1 MAVDMS
7 QIFSKLAM
15 PSPEFLRKDRFE
27 PVANGSIYVGKT
39 DTDPENEANQIPVYF
54 EQEDGSLVQVNQPI
68 SINTSGYPVYNGKP
82 GKFITHTAAS
92 MKVLDVNGVEQWYWP
107 NLFEYDSSQ
116 MWAVLASSFGA
127 DFIGTPVGTIQEQL
141 NGYVT
146 PWNFVGKA
154 PYANQHEAIQ
164 AMLDYAAANKKMVWA
179 TGYTLNTNGIL
190 TGHDIKI
197 VGGTWILAGN
207 DPRFTNCEL
216 IGGRWEGRSIWTKNT
231 TIRDCWLEKC
241 RVRHDG
247 GDVRVLDTRL
257 NGEVAGSNVTS
268 IVIQGSQPGQED
280 PVGTIEVDG
289 CIFSNGLNGI
299 LHQGGHADMT
309 SGIYRNLTFL
319 DMKGDAI
326 ELNVVNST
334 YNEGLVIENIL
345 INNINATLAGS
356 NWGIGIGIAGM
367 GPYAW
372 DADDSMYC
380 HDFTI
385 RNVLAIGVRQPI
397 HVEVGRDF
405 TIENC
410 RVYPDVNK
418 SVGTGLRTAGVYVAG
433 SKNFTIDGISGE
445 CVGSASVP
453 ATDLDLV
460 HVTWGTAKDDVRK
473 IPASRNYAVRN
484 VYTRNGGVELSC
496 DAYPGFG
503 TIPPQENRVMVSG
516 VDCYRFSALG
526 VATHLS
532 LTDITCKVFDCWG
545 DLSAG
550 GHGAS
555 SGLTI
560 STRAV
565 LDMVN
570 VNAYGNGAGMVGS
583 QVYNR
588 CRYSNVNRIGGNVQ
602 ADSWVNID
610 GALGALLATVGRVF
624 YPQITAHGGY
634 GNFFPCG
641 REFEEG
647 DQVWVFDYGGN
658 DPADGVNGIVGMKPY
673 LVTSPGAYFPTDDR
687 SKVHAAAA
695 GATKLVQFLT
705 PTGTSTGSPW
715 LYTTMLSPGT
725 RIRVP
730 TSAGNQVVTVV
741 RSPYQTPPDDT
752 SKPIV
757 IDITPPLIGSVAE
770 GAKITMAQQIQTIP
784 RIPANSP

>member
-1 MAVDMS
+1 MAELEV
-7 QIFSKLAM
+7 FSNLGM
-15 PSPEFLRKDRFE
+15 PSNPFFRMDRFAAL
-27 PVANGSIYVGKT
+27 VNGKIYAGKA
-39 DTDPENEANQIPVYF
+39 DTDPTNPANQVQIYVENEDLTLTPIPQPVRTNIVGFPVWNGQVVKLVVKIESSMAVYDANDVLMAYF
-54 EQEDGSLVQVNQPI
+54 G
-68 SINTSGYPVYNGKP
+68 
-82 GKFITHTAAS
+82 
-92 MKVLDVNGVEQWYWP
+92 
-107 NLFEYDSSQ
+107 NLFKYDPAQ
-116 MWAVLASSFGA
+116 MWELLISARGWEY
-127 DFIGTPVGTIQEQL
+127 VGTTYGNVKESIR
-141 NGYVT
+141 GWVT
-146 PWNFVGKA
+146 PYNFVGK
-154 PYANQHEAIQ
+154 PQYTSEHEAIQ
-164 AMLDYAAANKKMVWA
+164 AMFDYASANKLDVVANEWV
-179 TGYTLNTNGIL
+179 GHTNGIL
-190 TGHDIKI
+190 TASDIRI
-197 VGGTWILAGN
+197 FGGNWILAGN

-231 TIRDCWLEKC
+231 AIRDCWLEKC

-247 GDVRVLDTRL
+247 GDVKITGTRF
-257 NGEVAGSNVTS
+257 NGEVQGSNVTS
-268 IVIQGSQPGQED
+268 IVIQGSQAGQED
-280 PVGTIEVDG
+280 PLGTIEVDG
-289 CIFSNGLNGI
+289 CVFTNGLNGI
-299 LHQGGHADMT
+299 LHQGGHADMKR
-309 SGIYRNLTFL
+309 GIYRNLSFF

-372 DADDSMYC
+372 DAPDSMYC

-405 TIENC
+405 TIENV
-410 RVYPDVNK
+410 RVYPNVNK

-433 SKNFTIDGISGE
+433 SKDFVIDGVSGE
-445 CVGSASVP
+445 CVGSATVP
-453 ATDLDLV
+453 ATDIDLV
-460 HVTWGTAKDDVRK
+460 HVTWGTAKDDVRY
-473 IPASRNYAVRN
+473 IPASRNYTVRN
-484 VYTRNGGVELSC
+484 VYTANGGVELSC

-503 TIPPQENRVMVSG
+503 TIAPQENRVSVNN
-516 VDCYRFSALG
+516 VDCWRFSPLG
-526 VATHLS
+526 VATHLT
-532 LTDITCKVFDCWG
+532 LADITCKVFDAWG

-560 STRAV
+560 NTRAV
-565 LDMVN
+565 LDMIN
-570 VNAYGNGAGMVGS
+570 VNAYGPGPALVGS

-602 ADSWVNID
+602 ADSWVNIN
-610 GALGALLATVGRVF
+610 GALGALLATVGRAF

-658 DPADGVNGIVGMKPY
+658 DPAAGEAGIVGLKPY
-673 LVTSPGAYFPTDDR
+673 LVTSPGAYFPNDDR
-687 SKVHAAAA
+687 AKVHAAAA

-725 RIRVP
+725 RIVVP

-757 IDITPPLIGSVAE
+757 IDISPALNGSVAE
-770 GAKITMAQQIQTIP
+770 GAKISMAQQIQTIP